1 MYIELPL
8 HYLDARH
15 IAYWILAMST
25 IFRNRT
31 DAGKQLAAVLE
42 RYAGRSDVV
51 VLALP
56 RGGVPVGY
64 QVARQLRC
72 PFDVLVVRKL
82 GAPQNPELAIG
93 AIATGGA
100 LYLNESV
107 LRAVPVT
114 EQQVLDAIARERV
127 TLERRELAYRGR
139 RPPVAVEGKT
149 VIVVDDG
156 MATGST
162 MQAALDA
169 LRTRRPK
176 RIVVAVPVC
185 PVGAESRFAS
195 IADDFIYV
203 MQSDWFM
210 GISQFYA
217 DFAQTSDEEVR
228 TCLAA
233 AQDWQQDASSDDDG
247 HVRTLAPEGGTP

>member
-1 MYIELPL
+1 
-8 HYLDARH
+8 
-15 IAYWILAMST
+15 MST

-82 GAPQNPELAIG
+82 GAPLNPELAIG
-93 AIATGGA
+93 AIATGDA
-100 LYLNESV
+100 LYLNQSV
-107 LRAVPVT
+107 LRAIPVT
-114 EQQVLDAIARERV
+114 EQQVLDVIARERV
-127 TLERRELAYRGR
+127 VLHQREVAYREG
-139 RPPVAVEGKT
+139 RPPLAIDGKT

-162 MQAALDA
+162 MQAALNA
-169 LRTRRPK
+169 LRTRRPG

-185 PVGAESRFAS
+185 PAGAGARFDS
-195 IADDFIYV
+195 IADDFV
-203 MQSDWFM
+203 CVTQSDWFM

-217 DFAQTSDEEVR
+217 DFAQTTDDEVR
-228 TCLAA
+228 ACLAA
-233 AQDWQQDASSDDDG
+233 AQDWQQDVSSNDDG
-247 HVRTLAPEGGTP
+247 HVRTSAPEDDAP